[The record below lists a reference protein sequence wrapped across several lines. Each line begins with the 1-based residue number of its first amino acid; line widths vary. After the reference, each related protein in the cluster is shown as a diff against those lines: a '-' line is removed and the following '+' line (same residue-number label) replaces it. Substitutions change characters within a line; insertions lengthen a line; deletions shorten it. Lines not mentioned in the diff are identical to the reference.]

1 MPLDRPPRILLAKPG
16 LDGHDRGVKVV
27 AMALRDAGFDVIYM
41 GLRQTPESIMLAA
54 SQEDVDAIGVSIL
67 SGVHVA
73 ICRRL
78 IELRSDGL
86 QDDVP
91 IFVGGTIPELDAIH
105 LREIGI
111 AEVFPVGTDINNVVA
126 RVRAILTLCGSTS

>member
-1 MPLDRPPRILLAKPG
+1 MLLDRPPRILLAKPG

-78 IELRSDGL
+78 IELRNDGL

>member
-78 IELRSDGL
+78 IELRNDGL

-91 IFVGGTIPELDAIH
+91 IFVGGTIPEPDAIH

-126 RVRAILTLCGSTS
+126 RVRAILTLCGNTS